1 MPRPKKDDP
10 RDVNLTVRFST
21 AEIIDLE
28 QRARAAGCSVAAY
41 TRQAVFGAAIETAT
55 RPARM
60 RDELAA
66 RELAIQVQRVGV
78 NLNQIVRR
86 MNEDHTP
93 PPRDLTML
101 VDEIRAYVRQARQIA
116 S

>member
-10 RDVNLTVRFST
+10 RDVNLTIRFST
-21 AEIIDLE
+21 AEIVDLE

-55 RPARM
+55 RPARVS
-60 RDELAA
+60 DELAA
-66 RELAIQVQRVGV
+66 RELAVQVQRVGV

-93 PPRDLTML
+93 PPRDLMMVL
-101 VDEIRAYVRQARQIA
+101 DEIRAYVRQARQLA
-116 S
+116 L